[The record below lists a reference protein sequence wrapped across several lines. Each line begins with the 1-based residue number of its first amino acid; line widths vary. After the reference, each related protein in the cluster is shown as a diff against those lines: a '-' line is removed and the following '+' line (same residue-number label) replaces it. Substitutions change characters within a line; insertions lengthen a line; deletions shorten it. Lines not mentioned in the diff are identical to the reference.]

1 LSLVDPSDIIY
12 TIELNSPLWTM
23 KTLDIDE
30 CAEFLKVDRKT
41 ALRLAGEGKL
51 PGAKVGRAWVFL
63 EDDLAEHLRAQV
75 RIQMRQ
81 RQVEAEVGMGLEAA
95 AAHTPSI
102 LPPSRPGRKRREL
115 PNLDQYNIKLPGSG
129 AQLSTQ

>member
-1 LSLVDPSDIIY
+1 
-12 TIELNSPLWTM
+12 M

-81 RQVEAEVGMGLEAA
+81 RQVEAEAGIGLEAA

-102 LPPSRPGRKRREL
+102 LPPPRPGRKRREL
-115 PNLDQYNIKLPGSG
+115 PNLDQYNIKLPSAGT
-129 AQLSTQ
+129 QLSAPM